1 MARKTVRSL
10 KTCIAEMEAR
20 KQEKLAKGED
30 TTQEDSQI
38 NKCMNT
44 LNHTRKQRKGYKK
57 RVKNQSRSQSRRL
70 NHQNQ
75 QNHQNHQ
82 NQQNQ
87 QNQPTNQIIQPPVQK
102 PQTPELVLD
111 KTGTVSLSPV
121 RHNHR
126 KPKSRHNTSR
136 SSFKREL

>member
-1 MARKTVRSL
+1 
-10 KTCIAEMEAR
+10 MEAI

-30 TTQEDSQI
+30 TTREDAQI

-57 RVKNQSRSQSRRL
+57 RVKNISRSQSRRL
-70 NHQNQ
+70 NHQN
-75 QNHQNHQ
+75 H
-82 NQQNQ
+82 QNQ
-87 QNQPTNQIIQPPVQK
+87 QNQPTNQIIQPVVQK
-102 PQTPELVLD
+102 PQTPKNPELVLD

-126 KPKSRHNTSR
+126 LFKSRHNTSR

>member
-1 MARKTVRSL
+1 
-10 KTCIAEMEAR
+10 MEAR

-30 TTQEDSQI
+30 TTQEDIQI

-57 RVKNQSRSQSRRL
+57 RVKNISRSQSRY
-70 NHQNQ
+70 QNQ
-75 QNHQNHQ
+75 QIHQDRQ

-87 QNQPTNQIIQPPVQK
+87 EPANQPPVNQIIQPVIKK
-102 PQTPELVLD
+102 PEIVLD

-126 KPKSRHNTSR
+126 QRKSRHNTSR
-136 SSFKREL
+136 SSFKRVL

>member
-1 MARKTVRSL
+1 
-10 KTCIAEMEAR
+10 MEAR

-30 TTQEDSQI
+30 TTQEDTQI

-57 RVKNQSRSQSRRL
+57 RVKNQSRSQSRY
-70 NHQNQ
+70 QNQ
-75 QNHQNHQ
+75 QIHQDRQ

-87 QNQPTNQIIQPPVQK
+87 LNQQTQPANQIVQPVVK
-102 PQTPELVLD
+102 KPELVLD

-126 KPKSRHNTSR
+126 QRKSRHNTSR

>member
-1 MARKTVRSL
+1 
-10 KTCIAEMEAR
+10 MESI

-30 TTQEDSQI
+30 TTQEDVQI
-38 NKCMNT
+38 NKCMNK

-70 NHQNQ
+70 NQ
-75 QNHQNHQ
+75 Q

-87 QNQPTNQIIQPPVQK
+87 QNQPSNQIIQPIAK
-102 PQTPELVLD
+102 KPELVLD

-126 KPKSRHNTSR
+126 LFKSRHNTSR

>member
-1 MARKTVRSL
+1 
-10 KTCIAEMEAR
+10 MESI

-30 TTQEDSQI
+30 TIREDIQI

-57 RVKNQSRSQSRRL
+57 RVKNISRSQSRHL
-70 NHQNQ
+70 NHK
-75 QNHQNHQ
+75 

-87 QNQPTNQIIQPPVQK
+87 QPNNQIIQPIVQK
-102 PQTPELVLD
+102 PQTPKTPELVLD

-126 KPKSRHNTSR
+126 QHKSRHNTSR

>member
-10 KTCIAEMEAR
+10 KTCIQEMEAR

-30 TTQEDSQI
+30 TTQEDIQI
-38 NKCMNT
+38 NKCTNT

-57 RVKNQSRSQSRRL
+57 RVKNQSRSQSRY
-70 NHQNQ
+70 QNQ
-75 QNHQNHQ
+75 QIHQNRQ
-82 NQQNQ
+82 NQLNQ
-87 QNQPTNQIIQPPVQK
+87 QTQPVNQIVQPVVK
-102 PQTPELVLD
+102 KPELVLD

-136 SSFKREL
+136 ASFKREL

>member
-10 KTCIAEMEAR
+10 KTCIQEMESI
-20 KQEKLAKGED
+20 KQQKLAKGED
-30 TTQEDSQI
+30 TTQEDVQI
-38 NKCMNT
+38 NKCMNK

-70 NHQNQ
+70 NQ
-75 QNHQNHQ
+75 Q

-87 QNQPTNQIIQPPVQK
+87 QNQPSNQIIQPIAK
-102 PQTPELVLD
+102 KPELVLD

-126 KPKSRHNTSR
+126 LFKSRHNTSR